1 MKQLMIAAIAFA
13 SMRPCGG
20 VLASAQS
27 MDDLNLQV
35 HGYAT
40 QGFVYSTNNN
50 WDTTSSTD
58 GSAAWTEAVVNL
70 TVQPQSRLRVGVQA
84 RYFLLGNYGNSITLD
99 WAQADYKASDK
110 FGFRVGKVKTPMGL
124 LNESQDI
131 DPAQL
136 WVLLPQSV
144 YPIASRN
151 SLLSHYGGVA
161 YGRLPLGEKLGTLE
175 YRGFGGQRII
185 GADDGFVQPFKDQG
199 ITVPNGFTGPL
210 SGGTLRWNTP
220 VQGLTV
226 GATRDVE
233 RLSAAIYSHSMPG
246 TLTVPALENSY
257 FFGRYEHNKLMV
269 AGEYNRVIL
278 NSDIQFAGIPAILV
292 RYDVRGF
299 YAMASYRLSDKL
311 TGGLYYGSMIN
322 LQLPVSSGRY
332 QRDWALCARYDFN
345 PFLYAKIEQHI
356 IDGTGSGFSTSDNS
370 ALQPNTRMTMLKLGV
385 SF

>member
-1 MKQLMIAAIAFA
+1 LKQLLIAVIAFA

-20 VLASAQS
+20 ALASAQS
-27 MDDLNLQV
+27 IDDLNLQV

-40 QGFVYSTNNN
+40 QGFVYSSNNN

-70 TVQPQSRLRVGVQA
+70 TAQPQFRLRVGVQA
-84 RYFLLGNYGNSITLD
+84 RYFLLGSYGNSITLD
-99 WAQADYKASDK
+99 WAQADYKASNK

-136 WVLLPQSV
+136 WILLPQSI

-161 YGRLPLGEKLGTLE
+161 YGRLPLGETFGTLE
-175 YRGFGGQRII
+175 YGGFGGQRII
-185 GADDGFVQPFKDQG
+185 GADDGFVQPFKDKG
-199 ITVPNGFTGPL
+199 ITVPNGFTGPIF
-210 SGGTLRWNTP
+210 GGTLRWNTP
-220 VQGLTV
+220 VQGLMM
-226 GATRDVE
+226 GATIDVE
-233 RLSAAIYSHSMPG
+233 HMSASVSTHSMPG
-246 TLTVPALENSY
+246 TFSGPALKQPF
-257 FFGRYEHNKLMV
+257 FFGRYERNKLMV
-269 AGEYNRVIL
+269 AGEYNRIVIRS
-278 NSDIQFAGIPAILV
+278 NIQLAGIPPISV
-292 RYDVRGF
+292 RNDVRAF

-322 LQLPVSSGRY
+322 LQIPVSSGRY
-332 QRDWALCARYDFN
+332 QKDWALSARYDFN

-356 IDGTGSGFSTSDNS
+356 IDGTGIGFSTFDNF